1 MAHDRNDLAQR
12 DSFDELLDANVYDRD
27 GDKIGSVGTLY
38 TDDDSGR
45 PSWVTVNTGLF
56 GMNET
61 FVPLR
66 EARVSGDEIH
76 VPYEKSYVKDAPNV
90 AADQHLSLDEER
102 RLYDYYTMGGDGAR
116 RDGAAV
122 GDGARVGHD
131 TGVDRDHDR
140 VVDRDQSDQSGEG
153 VVRHEERLDVGTE
166 ERETGRLRLRKH
178 VVTER
183 QNVEVPV
190 RREEVRV
197 ERTPIAD
204 GEAVRG
210 GNTEL
215 GEDEVEVSLHE
226 ERPVIEKETVPV
238 ERIDVEK
245 RTVRDTENV
254 QADVAKEQV
263 EIDETGV
270 RDDRRTD
277 RR

>member
-1 MAHDRNDLAQR
+1 MAHDRNDLTSR
-12 DSFDELLDANVYDRD
+12 DSFDELLDAKVYDRD

-56 GMNET
+56 GTNET

-102 RLYDYYTMGGDGAR
+102 RLYEYYTRGGDGIR
-116 RDGAAV
+116 HDGAAV
-122 GDGARVGHD
+122 GDGARVGRD
-131 TGVDRDHDR
+131 SGIDRDR
-140 VVDRDQSDQSGEG
+140 EAVVDDGDTGEG
-153 VVRHEERLDVGTE
+153 VVRREERLDVGTE

-183 QNVEVPV
+183 ENVEVPV

-204 GEAVRG
+204 GETVRG
-210 GNTEL
+210 GNASLSE
-215 GEDEVEVSLHE
+215 EEVEVPLHE

-238 ERIDVEK
+238 ERIDVDK
-245 RTVRDTENV
+245 RTVQDTENV
-254 QADVAKEQV
+254 QADVQKEQV
-263 EIDETGV
+263 EIEETGV
-270 RDDRRTD
+270 RDDRTD
-277 RR
+277 RL